1 MQIDT
6 WIAIG
11 GFGFMIL
18 TTLIGLTVT
27 WTKQSSNID
36 AVKQHADSQFQL
48 VKQDLENH
56 KTNHSKL
63 EERVTLHEG
72 KIDEKLESL
81 SGKMDDLKTLIIE
94 NLKK

>member
-1 MQIDT
+1 MGIDT
-6 WIAIG
+6 IITLSAFLFTVVLTIIG
-11 GFGFMIL
+11 MTI
-18 TTLIGLTVT
+18 T
-27 WTKQSSNID
+27 WTKQISNID
-36 AVKQHADSQFQL
+36 SVKSHSDNQIQL

-56 KTNHSKL
+56 KQNHNKL
-63 EERVTLHEG
+63 EDRVTINEN